1 MCKRFFSLILCLLLL
16 VSVSLPVLA
25 EKEEEI
31 PSETEIITTLF
42 ISSEEN
48 FLAFAERCRL
58 DSYSQGLQV
67 ELLRDLDLSGLD
79 FSGIP
84 IFCGTF
90 LGGGHTISGLSITGD
105 GSAVGLFR
113 YLTQDAVVQDLTV
126 SGTVAPTGS
135 QILVGGIAGENA
147 GRIQGC
153 SFQGTIT
160 GSEQAGGIAG
170 SNTVTGII
178 EGCNTGGL
186 VHGSHFIGGIT
197 GSNTGVIR
205 GCINSASVNITPQQ
219 NSVALSDITMES
231 ITNSESANT
240 VTDVGGITG
249 SNGGVIRDCDNFADI
264 GYRHMGY
271 NIGGIAGSS
280 MGYITQSQNFG
291 SVSGRKDVGGIAG
304 QMEPVTQIVFT
315 TDTLQI
321 LQGQLDAMGALA
333 GRATANLDNAGSSI
347 TGQVYA
353 MQENVQTAKDAV
365 QVLLPGGGDDFDS
378 ILAAQ
383 SALSS
388 SFQGMQSNMQ
398 SISST
403 SQTAI
408 ASLSSDLRAITGQI
422 GAMGA
427 TLRNAPQ
434 NLGGS
439 VVDISDQD
447 TPEDITGKI
456 EDCANYGDIL
466 ADLNA
471 GGIAGAVSPEN
482 DLDPED
488 DLEISGET
496 SLNFDSEL
504 RAVILDCENRSS
516 VTVTKQYGGGIAG
529 RMRLGLVKECLNA
542 GALSCPAADYVG
554 GIAGESGGY
563 LRMNS
568 ANCAVSGAAYVGG
581 IAGKAETVTDNRSMI
596 RLEAIEKGGA
606 VLGFAENRTAILG
619 NYYMTLETDPGAIDG
634 ISYDGCAQ
642 PMVPEDFLALEPLH
656 SIFRQITVTFVFPD
670 GSKENVILY
679 PGQPLNRSDI
689 PALPEKEG
697 YSVQWEGLDSLNIE
711 FDTVFTAKY
720 TPYTTVLA
728 SAQLHKDGKPLALC
742 EGAFLPAE
750 TLEVFDAAAP
760 TVGKRQTVTECIGID
775 LPQSVKPVTLRLLP
789 QREAIVSI
797 VLAQNSSG
805 AWQEVSFH
813 QDGSYL
819 VFPVSEDT
827 CAVALVEE
835 TPIPWHLIAIPF
847 VLVAA
852 LIIVIVGIRKRKNSK

>member
-1 MCKRFFSLILCLLLL
+1 MRKRVFSLILCLLLL
-16 VSVSLPVLA
+16 ASVSLPVLA

-79 FSGIP
+79 FSGVP

-205 GCINSASVNITPQQ
+205 GCINSANINITPQQ

-333 GRATANLDNAGSSI
+333 GRATANLDSAGSSI

-554 GIAGESGGY
+554 GIAGESNGY

-606 VLGFAENRTAILG
+606 VLGFAENRTAILC

-670 GSKENVILY
+670 GSEDKVILY

-728 SAQLHKDGKPLALC
+728 STQLHKDGRPLALC

-760 TVGKRQTVTECIGID
+760 TVGNRQTVTECIGID
-775 LPQSVKPVTLRLLP
+775 LPQSIQPVTLRLLP
-789 QREAIVSI
+789 QREATVSI

-819 VFPVSEDT
+819 VFPVSEDI

-835 TPIPWHLIAIPF
+835 TRISWHLIAIPF